1 MYAGVGLMYEAY
13 NKYVHKTVRTAW
25 LQEWTG
31 DFLRK
36 LDEISD
42 MGKEE
47 IKSCCEDYKKKYIE
61 EIKVRSELRA
71 KKRGKE
77 LQETSWMNSAANNLS
92 QVRNAIKLWQEDIIL
107 HEGNSYFQITKDGE
121 VYQHLALLVMN
132 FDSEFHHK
140 RMAPTEE
147 KKQAQRRNLVNI
159 RDVDEYQRVI
169 EKLLCS
175 EDWKSVAVG

>member
-1 MYAGVGLMYEAY
+1 MYAGVGLMNEAY
-13 NKYVHKTVRTAW
+13 QKYVNPTVRTAW
-25 LQEWTG
+25 LQKWTG

-71 KKRGKE
+71 KKQGKE

-92 QVRNAIKLWQEDIIL
+92 QVRNANGTRLKGDKAVAGR
-107 HEGNSYFQITKDGE
+107 H
-121 VYQHLALLVMN
+121 N
-132 FDSEFHHK
+132 F
-140 RMAPTEE
+140 A
-147 KKQAQRRNLVNI
+147 
-159 RDVDEYQRVI
+159 
-169 EKLLCS
+169 
-175 EDWKSVAVG
+175 

>member
-1 MYAGVGLMYEAY
+1 MYAGVGLMNEAY
-13 NKYVHKTVRTAW
+13 QKYVRPTVRTGW
-25 LQEWTG
+25 LKEWTG
-31 DFLRK
+31 GFLKK

-42 MGKEE
+42 MGREE

-107 HEGNSYFQITKDGE
+107 HVRGAAARCQVIVIF
-121 VYQHLALLVMN
+121 
-132 FDSEFHHK
+132 
-140 RMAPTEE
+140 R
-147 KKQAQRRNLVNI
+147 QRRMVRCI
-159 RDVDEYQRVI
+159 
-169 EKLLCS
+169 S
-175 EDWKSVAVG
+175 T